1 MPEVSHTLWNLFLD
15 LIPVALGVAM
25 GYLWWKRRD
34 LRSARPLWIGLGILW
49 LAFLPNTAYLITEW
63 RHFIQYLTSNPGYV
77 RSAMH
82 DQDALYDFL
91 TKAAF
96 YVIYSAV
103 GVISFSASIWPI
115 AQIAKPNWTTKAIF
129 FLLCALGV
137 YLGLVRR
144 LNTWDLLRHPHMV
157 VNATLDAL
165 TRPSIVFLTVAFA
178 ALLWFN
184 YWLFE
189 VFVDGLFV
197 RVRRA
202 RALRASS
209 QAV

>member
-15 LIPVALGVAM
+15 LIPVALGAAM
-25 GYLWWKRRD
+25 AYLWWKRRD
-34 LRSARPLWIGLGILW
+34 LRATKPIWIGMGILW
-49 LAFLPNTAYLITEW
+49 LAFLPNTAYLVTEW
-63 RHFIQYLTSNPGYV
+63 RHFIQYLTSNPEYV

-82 DQDALYDFL
+82 DRGALYDFL

-96 YVIYSAV
+96 YVIYSAI

-115 AQIAKPNWTTKAIF
+115 AQITKPRWSIKAAF

-157 VNATLDAL
+157 LNATLDAL
-165 TRPSIVFLTVAFA
+165 TKPSIVFLTIAFA
-178 ALLWFN
+178 AVLWFN

-197 RVRRA
+197 RIRRA
-202 RALRASS
+202 RTLRGAS
-209 QAV
+209 QAA